1 MARRGAEPQADTSA
15 WWNWRWAIFHSGSRS
30 GCSGS
35 RCSIR
40 FNLCSVEMTAIS
52 QSSSPR
58 SIARRINSTSISTRA
73 SVTSTRSWRLTGAT
87 RNPRCSCA
95 STRPSAV
102 SAVSASR
109 SVVKLTPNRSRR
121 TSNRSGSPGARP
133 QAMISSRSRW
143 VMSAAT
149 VLPNSLRGRMALSDI
164 GSFIESIGS
173 TCRANEHLAIIFV
186 NDIIFENMGGD
197 EIMRAVLVRQP
208 GGPDALEL
216 VERPVPVPGPGHVQ
230 IRAEAFGVGQP
241 DVLIRR
247 GVYKWMPPLPA
258 NPGNDVAGRIAALGS
273 GVEGFAI
280 GQKVLLSARD
290 LPQRGGCYADYVVA
304 PADAIHVL
312 PDNVDLQAAVCL
324 SNYQVAYALLNECR
338 HPRAPAS
345 VLVIG
350 AAGGVG
356 TALVQLAKLAQMNVI
371 GTVSNEEKAAFARGN
386 GADHV
391 IYYRREDVVARTRE
405 LTNGEGVGLVLD
417 HVCGP
422 EFTGYLGALGKWGT
436 LLSYNAFAGLPE
448 ENLMA
453 AMRDHLD
460 ICPAIRC
467 FSFHIYDH
475 DRDGRRALM
484 RNVIDALSR
493 NAIKPAISAVLKLDE
508 VRQAHTLLEQG
519 SALGKIIM
527 TP

>member
-1 MARRGAEPQADTSA
+1 
-15 WWNWRWAIFHSGSRS
+15 
-30 GCSGS
+30 
-35 RCSIR
+35 
-40 FNLCSVEMTAIS
+40 
-52 QSSSPR
+52 
-58 SIARRINSTSISTRA
+58 
-73 SVTSTRSWRLTGAT
+73 
-87 RNPRCSCA
+87 
-95 STRPSAV
+95 
-102 SAVSASR
+102 
-109 SVVKLTPNRSRR
+109 
-121 TSNRSGSPGARP
+121 
-133 QAMISSRSRW
+133 
-143 VMSAAT
+143 
-149 VLPNSLRGRMALSDI
+149 
-164 GSFIESIGS
+164 
-173 TCRANEHLAIIFV
+173 
-186 NDIIFENMGGD
+186 
-197 EIMRAVLVRQP
+197 MRAVLVRQP

-216 VERPVPVPGPGHVQ
+216 VEVPVPTPGAGQVQ

-258 NPGNDVAGRIAALGS
+258 NPGNDVAGFISAIGP
-273 GVEGFAI
+273 GVEGLRV

-290 LPQRGGCYADYVVA
+290 LSRRGGCYADYVVA
-304 PADAIHVL
+304 PADAVHVL

-324 SNYQVAYALLNECR
+324 SNYQVAYALLQECR

-356 TALVQLAKLAQMNVI
+356 TALVQLAKLAQMTVI
-371 GTVSNEEKAAFARGN
+371 GTVSTDEKAEFARRH

-391 IYYRREDVVARTRE
+391 IFYRSEDVVARTRE
-405 LTNGEGVGLVLD
+405 LTKGVGVGLVLD
-417 HVCGP
+417 HVCGS
-422 EFTGYLGALGKWGT
+422 EFASYLGVLGKWGT

-453 AMRDHLD
+453 AMRNHLD
-460 ICPAIRC
+460 ICPAVRC

-475 DRDGRRALM
+475 DREGRRALM

-493 NAIKPAISAVLKLDE
+493 NAIKPAISAVLKLED

-527 TP
+527 TR